1 MRAAYICNL
10 PSCICTMKIFTRCVS
25 LVFAL
30 SMFWATAQAQNVV
43 LLDDFNRAASNTVG
57 NGWTEAESV
66 GPSSCAIVGNQ
77 LKLSNGSTAGR
88 DYIVRDLSS
97 QYSPVLNSNSG
108 QLTWSWNVRQS
119 RANPSGFDANNY
131 GVAFVLAA
139 SSPNLTATTTT
150 GYAVVVG
157 NSGTPDPFRLVRF
170 SGGLSANSRLT
181 NVFTTNTDYG
191 TAYLTLRVSYFPDD
205 DSWTLEAATNTTSFE
220 DPSQAST
227 FRAIGTGT
235 DGTYTNTS
243 LPYLGCLWN
252 HATTAAEAALF
263 DNIYVTAPC
272 TPGTEP
278 TAGPNSSQADQLTN
292 ASARLN
298 FAAGNGTSRWVVL
311 RAGQAPAS
319 VPTDGTAYAANPAF
333 GAGSSPATGEYVVYN
348 SAGTSVNLTNLQAN
362 TTYYYAV
369 YEANGTG
376 CGANYLQAAP
386 VNGAFTTPPCVV
398 EAKPTVA
405 ASAATATPPTF
416 GGGSLILSWQNGD
429 GASRLVVVRPAQAV
443 VAAPADAS
451 SYPANARYGAG
462 TALSGDEYVVYAG
475 TGSSV
480 TVSGLT
486 VGQTYYAAVYEF
498 NGSGCSAAYLTGGAA
513 TASGVVPAP
522 PVSASYRFFRGN
534 LHGHS
539 GYSDGN
545 KDASTSGATTP
556 GDDYALGRLAQQ
568 FDFMGIS
575 EHNHS
580 QAGMNL
586 PNYAKGLQQA
596 DAANQEGSFVTLY
609 GMEYGT
615 INGIDPNKSTTGGHL
630 IIYNYDKLI
639 GWEAGNYD
647 VYSPRGDYT
656 TLFSILAQ
664 QPGAVAYMAHPQSG
678 DYNNLLNSP
687 LNSTTAQVLIGSA
700 MRSGPAF
707 STATDYSNPSPN
719 TFEPRF
725 KEALRQG
732 YHIGPMMDHD
742 THYSVFGRSSHA
754 RLVVLANA
762 LTRPALFD
770 ALQQRRFYA
779 ADDDNT
785 EVTFNVGTRPM
796 GSVVAQAGAPTF
808 TITVNDPDANDAV
821 SSIAL
826 FAGIPGSSA
835 VAAQLTASTGS
846 STFSYTDNIPDQ
858 ATYYYYAVITQ
869 ADGDKFWTAPIRY
882 TRNDATPLPVQLTSF
897 QAVLQNEYQAVL
909 RWATASEVNSDY
921 FAVERSVNGVNY
933 YEVGRLAAA
942 GTSSLPR
949 AYELRDP
956 QPMTGLTYY
965 RLRQV
970 DKDKKVAY
978 SAVVALAPT
987 AREAAQANVY
997 PNPVAGSSNG
1007 RLAMRG
1013 LTDQKVVVRV
1023 TDMLG
1028 RVITTQQFQPATYTA
1043 DMPLLLPAATAA
1055 GIYSV
1060 TITAGAQIWTTR
1072 WTIEP

>member
-1 MRAAYICNL
+1 ML
-10 PSCICTMKIFTRCVS
+10 
-25 LVFAL
+25 
-30 SMFWATAQAQNVV
+30 WASAHAQNTV
-43 LLDDFNRAASNTVG
+43 LLDDFNRPDNITVG
-57 NGWTEAESV
+57 NGWSEVEAN
-66 GPSSCAIVGNQ
+66 GTSSCAIVDNQ
-77 LKLSNGSTAGR
+77 LKLPSASTAGR
-88 DYIVRDLSS
+88 EYIVRSVAS
-97 QYSPVLNSNSG
+97 QYSPVLNSNTG
-108 QLTWSWNVRQS
+108 QLTWSFNVRQS
-119 RANPSGFDANNY
+119 RTNPSGFDNNNY

-139 SSPNLTATTTT
+139 SSADLLATSTT

-157 NSGTPDPFRLVRF
+157 NSGTPDPFRVVRF
-170 SGGLSANSRLT
+170 GNGLGKNSNLT
-181 NVFTTNTDYG
+181 NVFTTTTDYG

-205 DSWTLEAATNTTSFE
+205 DSWTLEASTNTASFE

-227 FRAIGTGT
+227 FKAIGTGT
-235 DGTYTNTS
+235 DGTYTGTS
-243 LPYLGCLWN
+243 LPYLGCFWN
-252 HATTAAEAALF
+252 HATGPTEVALF
-263 DNIYVTAPC
+263 DNIYITAPC
-272 TPGTEP
+272 SPGAEP
-278 TAGPNSSQADQLTN
+278 TVGPSAGTTDQLTN
-292 ASARLN
+292 ATARLN
-298 FAAGNGTSRWVVL
+298 FTAGNGTARLIIL
-311 RAGQAPAS
+311 RAGSAPTTT
-319 VPTDGTAYAANPAF
+319 PTDGTAYAGNPSF
-333 GAGSSPATGEYVVYN
+333 GAGSSPATAEYVVYN
-348 SAGTSVNLTNLQAN
+348 STGTSASLTNLQAN
-362 TTYYYAV
+362 TTYYYTA
-369 YEANGTG
+369 YEALGTG
-376 CGANYLQAAP
+376 CAANYLQAAP
-386 VNGAFTTPPCVV
+386 LTGSFTTPPCLV
-398 EAKPTVA
+398 EPKPTVA

-416 GGGSLILSWQNGD
+416 GSGSLTFGWQNGD
-429 GASRLVVVRPAQAV
+429 GAGRLVVVRPTQP
-443 VAAPADAS
+443 VASVPADATNYAAS
-451 SYPANARYGAG
+451 SRYGTG
-462 TALSGDEYVVYAG
+462 TALSSNEYVVYVG

-498 NGSGCSAAYLTGGAA
+498 NGSSCSTAYLTAGPA

-522 PVSASYRFFRGN
+522 PVSGTYRFFRGN

-545 KDASTSGATTP
+545 KDASTSGASTP

-580 QAGMNL
+580 QAGMSL

-596 DAANQEGSFVTLY
+596 DAANQDGSFVTLY

-615 INGIDPNKSTTGGHL
+615 ISGGGHL

-647 VYSPRGDYT
+647 VYSPKGDYT
-656 TLFSILAQ
+656 TLFSIIAK
-664 QPGAVAYMAHPQSG
+664 QPGAFAYMAHPKTT
-678 DYNNLLNSP
+678 DYNNLLTLP
-687 LNSTTAQVLIGSA
+687 LNPTTAQVLIGGA

-707 STATDYSNPSPN
+707 STSTTYNDPSNS
-719 TFEPRF
+719 TFEAQF
-725 KEALRQG
+725 KAALKQG
-732 YHIGPMMDHD
+732 YHIGPTMDHD
-742 THYSVFGRSSHA
+742 SHYSVFGRSTHA
-754 RLVVLANA
+754 RLVLLAPTLNRAA
-762 LTRPALFD
+762 LLD

-785 EVTFNVGTRPM
+785 EVTFTVGTQPM
-796 GSVVAQAGAPTF
+796 GSVLAQAGAPTF
-808 TITVNDPDANDAV
+808 TVTVNDPDANDAV

-826 FAGIPGSSA
+826 FAGIPGGSA
-835 VAAQLTASTGS
+835 VAAQLTSSTGS
-846 STFSYTDNIPDQ
+846 PTFSYTDNIPDQ

-882 TRNDATPLPVQLTSF
+882 TRNDAAPLPVQLTSF

-909 RWATASEVNSDY
+909 RWATASELNSDY
-921 FAVERSVNGVNY
+921 FTVERSANGVSY
-933 YEVGRLAAA
+933 YEVGRQSAA
-942 GTSSLPR
+942 GSSNMPR

-956 QPMTGLTYY
+956 QPLTGLTYY

-970 DKDKKVAY
+970 DKDGKAAY
-978 SAVVALAPT
+978 SSVVTLTPT

-1013 LTDQKVVVRV
+1013 LTDQKVMVRV

-1060 TITAGAQIWTTR
+1060 TITSGPQIWTTR